1 MDSPY
6 LQTILKKVGDGVSI
20 HSNAEMRYPKKISI
34 GNHVKIDSGF
44 YITTQAELGSY
55 IHIGPGVLVIGS
67 PKGKLIM
74 GDHTNI
80 ALGGR
85 IICGSDEYMG
95 EGLINAPGLSDH
107 MRDRVIVKPVVFD
120 LCANVGANVVISQ
133 GVTLSEGTV
142 IGACSF
148 VPPDFVTEPWTVY
161 WGTPIKAIR
170 KRPSEKMLGYVKELR
185 EMRARQS

>member
-6 LQTILKKVGDGVSI
+6 LRTLLRQVGDEVSI
-20 HSNAEMRYPKKISI
+20 GSNAYIRNPKKISI
-34 GNHVKIDSGF
+34 GHHVRIDRGF
-44 YITTQAELGSY
+44 YITTQAELGNY
-55 IHIGPGVLVIGS
+55 IHIGPGVIVIGS
-67 PKGKLIM
+67 SEGKLIM

-85 IICGSDEYMG
+85 IICGSDGYMG
-95 EGLINAPGLSDH
+95 EGLINAPGVPKEFCDE
-107 MRDRVIVKPVVFD
+107 VIVKPVIFG

-148 VPPDFVTEPWTVY
+148 VPQNFTTKPWTIY
-161 WGTPIKAIR
+161 MGSPIRAVKD
-170 KRPSEKMLGYVKELR
+170 RPKEKMLRFVEELR
-185 EMRARQS
+185 KRDQGR